1 WSATTMSIYPWCLL
15 VAGRQPQRTPRPTR
29 VAVAVLGDLGR
40 SPRMLYHA
48 QALADSGAD
57 VDLVGFV
64 ETEIDRGVAAHPR
77 IRVHRL
83 RAPARLPRVL
93 LPVWGLLRVAR
104 QSFELLWTLVV
115 RVARP
120 DLVLVQNPPA
130 VPMLL
135 VALIAA
141 RSRSARL
148 VIDWHNFGYAM
159 LALRLRPGHPVVRLA
174 F

>member
-1 WSATTMSIYPWCLL
+1 
-15 VAGRQPQRTPRPTR
+15 
-29 VAVAVLGDLGR
+29 
-40 SPRMLYHA
+40 
-48 QALADSGAD
+48 D

-159 LALRLRPGHPVVRLA
+159 LALRLRPGHAVVRLA
-174 F
+174 CAYEKALGRRADGHLCVSQAMAAELEEHWGIKRAVV